1 MRQGVD
7 EPLHEDVAEL
17 LVTATHGVGVHG
29 NDGGAGSGQ
38 VAEGL
43 SLRGGVLGSAHLA
56 ARGQREGGFVAGR
69 GGGKVAVLLGRQ
81 AREVAKGNGIID
93 NDLEGLASS
102 ELGQSLQ
109 REHDGLGAGEVACV
123 DLHGDSNLF
132 AGGAPRLVPGRRRAL
147 TT

>member
-17 LVTATHGVGVHG
+17 LITTTHGVGING
-29 NDGGAGSGQ
+29 DDGGAGGGE

-43 SLRGGVLGSAHLA
+43 GLGGSVLGSAHLA
-56 ARGQREGGFVAGR
+56 ARGKGEGGLVAVC
-69 GGGKVAVLLGRQ
+69 GGGEVAVLLGRQ
-81 AREVAKGNGIID
+81 AREVAKGNRVVD
-93 NDLEGLASS
+93 DDLEGLASG

-109 REHDGLGAGEVACV
+109 REYDGLGAGKVARV

-132 AGGAPRLVPGRRRAL
+132 ADGAPRLVPRRRRAL
-147 TT
+147 IT